1 MDNLTFKTAIS
12 LNQKLSELQ
21 FLLNYITHT
30 NIFSKDSKIN
40 SGYATIFTDVLIE
53 YLNTEISN
61 VSRKILEL

>member
-12 LNQKLSELQ
+12 LNQKLCELQ
-21 FLLNYITHT
+21 SLLNYVTHT
-30 NIFSKDSKIN
+30 NIFSKDTKIN
-40 SGYATIFTDVLIE
+40 SGYATIFTDVLVE